1 MSGEN
6 LVLDSV
12 MLRAT
17 ANSTTGQLNLA
28 CASVS
33 HLTPLDT
40 VKPQRCHHERRE
52 KVVFRRALLYHRLW
66 PSSMLSSSWTGQ
78 QPCLQLSPL
87 SCPKYRSC
95 KVQRLSLHVHVCVFM
110 ETIFCMTISYAS
122 VGLSPQFTVQTD
134 SLTPTA
140 FISSL

>member
-12 MLRAT
+12 MLLHVGAT

-52 KVVFRRALLYHRLW
+52 KVVFRRALLYHRL
-66 PSSMLSSSWTGQ
+66 
-78 QPCLQLSPL
+78 
-87 SCPKYRSC
+87 
-95 KVQRLSLHVHVCVFM
+95 
-110 ETIFCMTISYAS
+110 
-122 VGLSPQFTVQTD
+122 
-134 SLTPTA
+134 
-140 FISSL
+140 